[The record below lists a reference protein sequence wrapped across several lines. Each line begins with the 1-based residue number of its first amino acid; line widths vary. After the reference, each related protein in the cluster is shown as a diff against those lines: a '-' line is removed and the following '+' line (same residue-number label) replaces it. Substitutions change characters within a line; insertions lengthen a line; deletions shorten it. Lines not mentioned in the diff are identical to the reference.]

1 MMRSQSA
8 LPKQET
14 RVELVFSDRGEVY
27 RIVRSPSYERPSLRK
42 KKDGEQAMTT
52 QPAEYPCFFRTARNF
67 PERFQMSM
75 KKYGRLW
82 ELTEGSFHRRL

>member
-1 MMRSQSA
+1 M
-8 LPKQET
+8 
-14 RVELVFSDRGEVY
+14 ELVFSDRGEVY

-52 QPAEYPCFFRTARNF
+52 QPARVSLFLPDGWNF